1 MNNQFDW
8 NIKNYNITE
17 LEEIFELP
25 TNFDIGTIE
34 SQAKKLQQKISNDL
48 SLQSDV
54 KQKTL
59 KFIKEVK
66 EALIKNFNKNNNI
79 IESQNKQTSVSIE
92 NLFSQQ
98 NGIKQSEIVDAGGTY
113 LIQQEGFKYVNALA
127 SPYNPGDLNPL
138 KIRYIPQNLNIDT
151 SFRDNYYG
159 TQSSNFHIDLPMK
172 LNGVVS
178 LQLTALELPN
188 TFYGISNIFGNN
200 FFVIE
205 INGYNPLMVTIPDG
219 NYNYTSLQGYINNF
233 FTNYAQAPYNK
244 IQVLADENIQSGST
258 SGSGRMIF
266 GSTDGLQPFS
276 INFLTDI
283 NGNVDQQTPL
293 PLKLGWLMGFREG
306 FYENALTYVS
316 EGIINLTGPSYMYLV
331 VDDYN
336 KSVNDGFY
344 AAFNSSILNKNIL
357 ARISLQGSV
366 FNILS
371 STSLNTTPRTYF
383 GPVSIQKLNIQLLDP
398 YGRIMNLNNMD
409 YSFCLTFNTIYNL

>member
-1 MNNQFDW
+1 
-8 NIKNYNITE
+8 
-17 LEEIFELP
+17 
-25 TNFDIGTIE
+25 
-34 SQAKKLQQKISNDL
+34 
-48 SLQSDV
+48 
-54 KQKTL
+54 
-59 KFIKEVK
+59 
-66 EALIKNFNKNNNI
+66 
-79 IESQNKQTSVSIE
+79 
-92 NLFSQQ
+92 
-98 NGIKQSEIVDAGGTY
+98 
-113 LIQQEGFKYVNALA
+113 
-127 SPYNPGDLNPL
+127 
-138 KIRYIPQNLNIDT
+138 
-151 SFRDNYYG
+151 
-159 TQSSNFHIDLPMK
+159 MK

-205 INGYNPLMVTIPDG
+205 ISGYNPLMVTIPDG

-233 FTNYAQAPYNK
+233 FTNYTQAPYNK
-244 IQVLADENIQSGST
+244 IQVLSDENIQSGST

-266 GSTDGLQPFS
+266 GSIDGTQPFS

-331 VDDYN
+331 VDDFN

-398 YGRIMNLNNMD
+398 YGRVMNLNNMD